1 MSKVGRK
8 GRMMS
13 KRDGKIASAG
23 HKTSVGALRTT
34 APSIEQSYVNHREA
48 MRLRGA
54 FTCSQT

>member
-13 KRDGKIASAG
+13 KRDGKVASAG
-23 HKTSVGALRTT
+23 HKTSVGALRT
-34 APSIEQSYVNHREA
+34 ALRSVIEQSYVNHREA

-54 FTCSQT
+54 FT